1 MFRLAKS
8 KLVKSKLVK
17 WPGILEVSP
26 GLSLRRALYFLNH
39 QPQTW
44 REIFA
49 HGIFANG
56 YFSDIMQFRGESM
69 KLHNFIPRKLAENA
83 DNLFQKYPVITI
95 TGPRQSGKTTLART
109 TFSHKPYV
117 NLENPLVREFAQEDP
132 VAFLKQYPDGAVID
146 EIQRVPGLLS
156 WIQVTVDEKRE
167 NSLYVLTG
175 SQQFELVRD
184 ISQSLAGRAALL
196 KLLPL
201 SLEELAGLRLP
212 AVDEMIYTG
221 FYPRIYDQGIEPAQ
235 AYGDYFE
242 TYVERD
248 LRQLMNIRNL
258 SLFQRFVR
266 LCAGRCG
273 QLLNLSSLADDVGIS
288 QKTAREWITVLEAS
302 YIVFLLQPYY
312 ANIGKRLV
320 KTPKLYFYDTG
331 LAAWLCGIENESQV
345 ATHPLRGS
353 LFENTVVM
361 EALKFRYNRGK
372 RSNLYF
378 YRDSNGNEID
388 LVYSMGHFLLP
399 IEIKSGQT
407 ITSNY
412 FRGLK
417 KFRSLFKEQIAGPSL
432 LVYAGE
438 VEQPR
443 QDVHV
448 ITVYSLANYLQEV
461 ECRM

>member
-1 MFRLAKS
+1 M
-8 KLVKSKLVK
+8 
-17 WPGILEVSP
+17 E
-26 GLSLRRALYFLNH
+26 
-39 QPQTW
+39 
-44 REIFA
+44 
-49 HGIFANG
+49 
-56 YFSDIMQFRGESM
+56 
-69 KLHNFIPRKLAENA
+69 LHNFIPRKLAGHA
-83 DNLFQKYPVITI
+83 VSTFQKYPVITI
-95 TGPRQSGKTTLART
+95 TGPRQSGKTTLAMA
-109 TFSHKPYV
+109 TFPQKPYV
-117 NLENPLVREFAQEDP
+117 NLENPLVRQFAEEDP
-132 VAFLKQYPDGAVID
+132 VAFLNQYPDGAVID

-156 WIQVTVDEKRE
+156 WIQVTVDEKRK

-175 SQQFELVRD
+175 SQQFELMRG
-184 ISQSLAGRAALL
+184 ISQSLAGRTALL

-201 SLEELAGLRLP
+201 SLEELAVLRLP

-221 FYPRIYDQGIEPAQ
+221 FYPRIYDQGIEPSQ
-235 AYGDYFE
+235 AYADYFE

-248 LRQLMNIRNL
+248 LRQLVNIRNL

-302 YIVFLLQPYY
+302 YIVFLLQPYH

-345 ATHPLRGS
+345 ATHPLRGN

-417 KFRSLFKEQIAGPSL
+417 KFRDLFQEQISGPSL

-438 VEQPR
+438 TEQPR
-443 QDVHV
+443 HDTQV
-448 ITVYSLANYLQEV
+448 ITVYSLARYLQEA
-461 ECRM
+461 ESQM